1 MTHKRKGTIV
11 TEKDLWETPKWLFDL
26 LNEEFHFQVDA
37 AATMKNTKC
46 VHYYDPLND
55 ALYGDWFDNAKEM
68 GIEPNFYLNPPYSA
82 AKIYAFM
89 QKAYEESQKG
99 ALVVCLVP
107 VSGDRWWID
116 WALKAQEIRYIRGRV
131 KFVGY
136 DIDGNPVNGSPM
148 FSSCLVIF
156 KSPEFYELPGY
167 PRPHI
172 GPIIEQPKKGDVA
185 A

>member
-26 LNEEFHFQVDA
+26 LDQEFHFNFDA
-37 AATMKNTKC
+37 SATTENTKC
-46 VHYYDPLND
+46 PIFSNDSLTRPWPLINGETR
-55 ALYGDWFDNAKEM
+55 AF
-68 GIEPNFYLNPPYSA
+68 LNPPYST

-148 FSSCLVIF
+148 FSSCVGV
-156 KSPEFYELPGY
+156 S
-167 PRPHI
+167 
-172 GPIIEQPKKGDVA
+172 
-185 A
+185 